1 MLHNAAEE
9 LSEPSPA
16 TLQTGYFDQLRSV
29 IESVGVEQVVSESGL
44 EADRIDALA
53 AGDEPPVTVEEAAAV
68 LATGEGNPDAEAIV
82 FEVRDH
88 LLLGMTTAVLD
99 VDTIAANIDVD
110 LTGQE
115 VQQAI
120 EGRIEMSLTQ
130 LAAIQAVIEE
140 EP

>member
-1 MLHNAAEE
+1 MLHTVAEE
-9 LSEPSPA
+9 LSEPSPS
-16 TLQTGYFDQLRSV
+16 TLRTGYFDQLRAVVDSV
-29 IESVGVEQVVSESGL
+29 DVEQVDAESGVD
-44 EADRIDALA
+44 ADRIDALA
-53 AGDEPPVTVEEAAAV
+53 AGDEPSLTVEEAAAI
-68 LATGEGNPDAEAIV
+68 LAVDETNPDAEAIV

-99 VDTIAANIDVD
+99 VDAIAANIDVD

-120 EGRIEMSLTQ
+120 EGRIEMTLDE

-140 EP
+140 GR